1 MLPNGLTGF
10 LFKQLVAAQ
19 PRAGSGS
26 PSVQSCCPSS
36 LEQLPLAAKC
46 VAHLTECRPRA
57 VLRRLQEQAVFFGIF
72 GSLAD
77 KSTGAV
83 EYLLSNGRLTA
94 APDKAPA
101 EANGGGSAEKAQK
114 KEKGK
119 AGAGAGA
126 DAGGLE
132 KKKKKKSK
140 GKEEEAKGHAVANG
154 LTTTPADGAWHAIG
168 YGAAAGGGW
177 GKREGTGLNS
187 LSVRGTSGR
196 SCGLMVRP
204 VVWGCG

>member
-1 MLPNGLTGF
+1 MTLPGLDVNPLPDG
-10 LFKQLVAAQ
+10 LYLVAAQ
-19 PRAGSGS
+19 PRAGSGL

-36 LEQLPLAAKC
+36 LEHLPLAAKC
-46 VAHLTECRPRA
+46 AAHLTACLPNS

-94 APDKAPA
+94 VPDKTPA

-132 KKKKKKSK
+132 KKKKKKKSK
-140 GKEEEAKGHAVANG
+140 GKEEEAHGHVVPNG
-154 LTTTPADGAWHAIG
+154 LPTTPVDGAWHATG
-168 YGAAAGGGW
+168 YGATAGGGW
-177 GKREGTGLNS
+177 GKRAEGLKALS
-187 LSVRGTSGR
+187 LFGAQVAGGV
-196 SCGLMVRP
+196 G
-204 VVWGCG
+204 